1 MDDNWREIL
10 GERTSERK
18 KRNGRAERGNKDE
31 EKRDNERRWGVGK
44 MERKKETTERE
55 GKKKN
60 TGQGDGRRTR
70 REI

>member
-1 MDDNWREIL
+1 
-10 GERTSERK
+10 
-18 KRNGRAERGNKDE
+18 
-31 EKRDNERRWGVGK
+31 

-70 REI
+70 RDMIELREGEREREERKGWEGESQ